1 MRATFVLLTDWETQN
16 FMRKLA
22 VELDT
27 ELRTGLTGSLL
38 PAHVSLKQPFQ
49 ITDLHAVETYFDQ
62 WATTIRPFGVRFTG
76 LGFPF
81 IEQASVGIV
90 WLDVEETALLRGL
103 HNGLNTGLAEHFERT
118 EAPFDG
124 SQYQFHATVAVGPW
138 SHEVHEK
145 LTKKYEGLPV
155 RSGFRVREVA
165 MFYYAADDFAP
176 GTFTAYKIVPV
187 HGIAS
192 NAR

>member
-22 VELDT
+22 VQLDT
-27 ELRTGLTGSLL
+27 THQIGLSGSLL

-49 ITDLHAVETYFDQ
+49 ITDLHAVETYFDE
-62 WATTIRPFGVRFTG
+62 WAASTEPFDVRFTG

-81 IEQASVGIV
+81 IEEAGVGIV
-90 WLDVEETALLRGL
+90 WLDVEETALLRGF
-103 HNGLNTGLAEHFERT
+103 HDGLNTELALRFKQT

-124 SQYQFHATVAVGPW
+124 PQYHFHATVALGRW

-145 LTKKYEGLPV
+145 LAAQCAGLPII
-155 RSGFRVREVA
+155 SGFRVREVA
-165 MFYYAADDFAP
+165 LVYYAADDFAP
-176 GTFTAYKIVPV
+176 GTFTAYKV
-187 HGIAS
+187 
-192 NAR
+192 ARVQGTAATA